1 MCIYVC
7 LCVYLLYP
15 FICWWTLRIASISWL
30 LSTALVWTLGC
41 IYLFKFVWV
50 FFFFWY
56 IYSGVEWL
64 DHLVVSFFQESPYC
78 FPLWQQL
85 FTFPPTVWRVAF
97 YSHPHQCLWFVIF
110 LIIAFL
116 TGIRWY
122 FIMLSPGQHEGG
134 FLLLGG
140 AHWASSWGWENRP
153 PPLGGPGKKQAHSR
167 AIVPA
172 WGQEGHGEVGLGSRL
187 CAPCGPGGQSW
198 GHLLPRPIWQCTLR
212 GVPPTLVLC
221 QDRWAAVR
229 RRR

>member
-1 MCIYVC
+1 MSFSVWLISLSIITSRSIYTLANGRISFFMAELYSIMCIYVC
-7 LCVYLLYP
+7 LCVYLLYS
-15 FICWWTLRIASISWL
+15 FVCWWTLRIASISWL

-122 FIMLSPGQHEGG
+122 FIMILICISVMISDIEL
-134 FLLLGG
+134 FFMWLL
-140 AHWASSWGWENRP
+140 
-153 PPLGGPGKKQAHSR
+153 
-167 AIVPA
+167 AICNVV
-172 WGQEGHGEVGLGSRL
+172 WKMSIRSFNFFVVFRY
-187 CAPCGPGGQSW
+187 W
-198 GHLLPRPIWQCTLR
+198 II
-212 GVPPTLVLC
+212 
-221 QDRWAAVR
+221 WAAYIFWISIPY
-229 RRR
+229 

>member
-1 MCIYVC
+1 MAEFLFLWLSYIPS
-7 LCVYLLYP
+7 CVYMSVCVYIFFIHSYVDGHLGLLPY
-15 FICWWTLRIASISWL
+15 
-30 LSTALVWTLGC
+30 LGYC
-41 IYLFKFVWV
+41 QQHWCEHWDAYIFSNLCGF

-122 FIMLSPGQHEGG
+122 FIMILICISVMISDIEL
-134 FLLLGG
+134 FFMWLL
-140 AHWASSWGWENRP
+140 
-153 PPLGGPGKKQAHSR
+153 
-167 AIVPA
+167 AICNVV
-172 WGQEGHGEVGLGSRL
+172 WKMSIRSFNFFVVFRY
-187 CAPCGPGGQSW
+187 W
-198 GHLLPRPIWQCTLR
+198 II
-212 GVPPTLVLC
+212 
-221 QDRWAAVR
+221 WAAYIFWISIPY
-229 RRR
+229 